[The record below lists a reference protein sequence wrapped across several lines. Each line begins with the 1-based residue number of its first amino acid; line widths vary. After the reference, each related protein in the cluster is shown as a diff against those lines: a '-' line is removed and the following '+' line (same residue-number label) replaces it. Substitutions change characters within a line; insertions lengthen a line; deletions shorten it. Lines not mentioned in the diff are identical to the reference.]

1 MLDYDW
7 CDLDFAPLPVFD
19 SESESELID
28 DESDTIFECKKQSLE
43 YSECLLYDDLHWV
56 NDLDELD
63 KTLDAYKGV
72 QSTESSKVIV
82 QQIND
87 QHNTN
92 TKKSCFSS
100 EEYYIFNNL
109 AKLLLYTNT
118 NVRNRRLLRFRAL
131 K

>member
-19 SESESELID
+19 SESESELIDD

-63 KTLDAYKGV
+63 KTLDDYKGSH
-72 QSTESSKVIV
+72 STESTTFI

-87 QHNTN
+87 QHCTSNN
-92 TKKSCFSS
+92 KSVFSK
-100 EEYYIFNNL
+100 EEYYIFQQPCKV
-109 AKLLLYTNT
+109 ASCYKYKRKKPAVTKVSRT
-118 NVRNRRLLRFRAL
+118 
-131 K
+131 

>member
-82 QQIND
+82 QQLND

-100 EEYYIFNNL
+100 EEYYIFQQPCKV
-109 AKLLLYTNT
+109 ATLYKYKRKKPAVTKVSRT
-118 NVRNRRLLRFRAL
+118 
-131 K
+131 

>member
-28 DESDTIFECKKQSLE
+28 DESDTIFECKKQ
-43 YSECLLYDDLHWV
+43 CLLYDELHWL

-63 KTLDAYKGV
+63 KALDDYKV
-72 QSTESSKVIV
+72 AQFTESTKVIT

-87 QHNTN
+87 QNSTS
-92 TKKSCFSS
+92 TQKSSFSS
-100 EEYYIFNNL
+100 EEYYIFQQPCKVPTTYKYKRKKPTVTK
-109 AKLLLYTNT
+109 AS
-118 NVRNRRLLRFRAL
+118 RA
-131 K
+131 

>member
-28 DESDTIFECKKQSLE
+28 DESDTIFECKKQ
-43 YSECLLYDDLHWV
+43 CLLYDELHWL

-63 KTLDAYKGV
+63 KTLDDYKV
-72 QSTESSKVIV
+72 AQSTESTKVIT

-87 QHNTN
+87 QNSTN
-92 TKKSCFSS
+92 TKKSSFSS
-100 EEYYIFNNL
+100 EEYYIFQQPCKVPSTYKYKRKKP
-109 AKLLLYTNT
+109 AVTK
-118 NVRNRRLLRFRAL
+118 VSRA
-131 K
+131 

>member
-28 DESDTIFECKKQSLE
+28 DESDTIFECKKQ
-43 YSECLLYDDLHWV
+43 CLLYDELHWL

-63 KTLDAYKGV
+63 KTLDDYKVV
-72 QSTESSKVIV
+72 QSTESTKVIT

-87 QHNTN
+87 QNSTS
-92 TKKSCFSS
+92 TQKSSFSS
-100 EEYYIFNNL
+100 EEYYIFQQSCKV
-109 AKLLLYTNT
+109 ASSYKYKRKKPEVTK
-118 NVRNRRLLRFRAL
+118 VLRT
-131 K
+131 